1 MVLGHSERV
10 LVQRGTQAINRGL
23 SECLTS
29 IKLEKSTMPDDAQ
42 DSSVPS
48 RSARCIKL
56 LLLIV
61 VVVLLN
67 SGGGWLA
74 HQINFQLYPRHE
86 PSLHILILGS
96 FALYI
101 LLMTLPF
108 MPGIEIGLT
117 LMLFLG
123 SKGVIL
129 VYLCTLIALSISFLI
144 GRKIPLQNFAKF
156 LDWLYLK
163 KARDLVL
170 EMEPLPPD
178 GRVNLLHKKAP
189 IKIAPHFL
197 KHRYLTTAALIN
209 LPCNAVIGGGGG
221 IGLIVGMSGLITY
234 PRYLLLIAVAISPVP
249 IAILLKGYF

>member
-1 MVLGHSERV
+1 MAAAVNDI
-10 LVQRGTQAINRGL
+10 A
-23 SECLTS
+23 
-29 IKLEKSTMPDDAQ
+29 A
-42 DSSVPS
+42 PS
-48 RSARCIKL
+48 RSVRCIKI
-56 LLLIV
+56 LLLIT

-86 PSLHILILGS
+86 PYLHLVVLGS

-129 VYLCTLIALSISFLI
+129 VYCCTLIALSISFLI
-144 GRKIPLQNFAKF
+144 GKRIPLQKFAKF
-156 LDWLYLK
+156 LGWLHLK
-163 KARDLVL
+163 KARDLIL
-170 EMEPLPPD
+170 EMEHLSPNE
-178 GRVNLLHKKAP
+178 RVAILHKKAP
-189 IKIAPHFL
+189 ARFIPYL
-197 KHRYLTTAALIN
+197 LNHRYLAIAFLLN

-234 PRYLLLIAVAISPVP
+234 TRYLITIAVSISPVP
-249 IAILLKGYF
+249 IVIFLKGSI